1 LSWFKKNRLARNVS
15 WLLFGQGS
23 NFLLQAAYF
32 VLLARLLGV
41 YEYGIFAAVFAMVNI
56 LTPYSTLGS
65 GMLFMRYVSADR
77 TSAGVYW
84 GNAVFATVLATV
96 VVGLALFFAGPL
108 LIKAS
113 TPTLILELV
122 FANCLFSQ
130 ISIVA
135 GKVFQTLERMQL
147 TALVA
152 LSSSLAR
159 LLVLLVVGIY
169 VQGLSFLRLAARPN
183 NTELHVTATQ
193 WSLGVLLASGVTAVI
208 AMVLVRRTIG
218 PTRYSPRLLIS
229 KSLEGFGFSF
239 AGTTTSVYNDVDK
252 LMLGHYGMERENGF
266 YTLAYRIV
274 DFATTPIGAID
285 AAVLPRFFYLYE
297 GGLLPVIRLAA
308 KSVKTALLFA
318 AAVGAGLWLIAPV
331 IPHIVG
337 HDFSNAVTA
346 LRWLCWLPLLRSV
359 HLVTGSALTSI
370 GKQNMRTASQFSAAA
385 VNVVLNFWWIRAF
398 GWIGAAWSS
407 VLSDGLL
414 GVLNAA
420 LLIWVWRTSGPA
432 GQQAGDRQLG

>member
-1 LSWFKKNRLARNVS
+1 LALFQKNRLARNVS

-77 TSAGVYW
+77 ASAGVYW
-84 GNAVFATVLATV
+84 GNAMLVTFLATAF
-96 VVGLALFFAGPL
+96 VGLALFFAGPL
-108 LIKAS
+108 LVKSS

-159 LLVLLVVGIY
+159 LIVLLIVGIH
-169 VQGLSFLRLAARPN
+169 VQGLSFLHLAAHSDSPG
-183 NTELHVTATQ
+183 LYVTAAQ
-193 WSLGVLLASGVTAVI
+193 WSLGVLIASGVTAAI

-229 KSLEGFGFSF
+229 KSLEGFEFSF

-266 YTLAYRIV
+266 YTLAYRVV

-308 KSVKTALLFA
+308 KSVKTSFIFA
-318 AAVGAGLWLIAPV
+318 AAIGAALWLIAPV
-331 IPHIVG
+331 IPHVVG
-337 HDFSNAVTA
+337 QDFSTAVTA
-346 LRWLCWLPLLRSV
+346 LRWLCWLPVLRSV

-385 VNVVLNFWWIRAF
+385 VNVALNFWWIPTI

-407 VLSDGLL
+407 VLCDGLL
-414 GVLNAA
+414 GILNAG
-420 LLIWVWRTSGPA
+420 LLIWVWKTSRHVRE
-432 GQQAGDRQLG
+432 QAGNTERG